1 MMAPIEDWEET
12 VPEYD
17 YTECDKVVSIKDVKM
32 FDMLCFE
39 LQVYCLHSAYERYQ
53 GRSVCLEFP
62 GDKLLSNDTI
72 QLTRAELS
80 DYFREACRI
89 N

>member
-1 MMAPIEDWEET
+1 MSTFEDWEEA

-17 YTECDKVVSIKDVKM
+17 YTECAKVVSRKDVKM

-53 GRSVCLEFP
+53 GRSVILEFP
-62 GDKLLSNDTI
+62 GDQPLSNDTI
-72 QLTRAELS
+72 QLTRAELT